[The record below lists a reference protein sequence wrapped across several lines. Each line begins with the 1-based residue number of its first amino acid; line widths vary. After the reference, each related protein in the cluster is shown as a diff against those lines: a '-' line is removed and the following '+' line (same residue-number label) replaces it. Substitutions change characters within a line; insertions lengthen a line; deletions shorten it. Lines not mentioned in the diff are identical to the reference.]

1 MEMTEITQKI
11 MKKSRKSGWTIGNLF
26 KYAILLIGAIAA
38 VLPLLV
44 VLIGSFKSNEEFLTS
59 GVLALPQQLDFSNYV
74 TAFVNGQMLTGFKN
88 TFFIFIV
95 SMVGKLTLGSMFAY
109 AMNRFDFRYKKLILT
124 LFMTAMLIPGITSQ
138 VATFQIIESM
148 GLFNTI
154 WSVIVLNLGTDV
166 ISIYIF
172 MQYLDEIPVSLDE
185 SAYLDGA
192 SHFQIFWK
200 IILPNL
206 KAPIVTML
214 IISGV
219 GVYNDFYNPFLYM
232 PAREL
237 KVIST
242 ALFAFKGPYGTNWPV
257 ILAGVMIVI
266 VPILILFVSLQ
277 KYIYNGV
284 AGSVK

>member
-11 MKKSRKSGWTIGNLF
+11 MKKGRKSGWTIGNFF
-26 KYAILLIGAIAA
+26 KYTILFIGAITAI
-38 VLPLLV
+38 LPLLV
-44 VLIGSFKSNEEFLTS
+44 VLIGSLKSNEEFLTT
-59 GVLALPQQLDFSNYV
+59 GVLALPEQLDFSNYV

-109 AMNRFDFRYKKLILT
+109 AMNRFEFRYKKLILT

>member
-1 MEMTEITQKI
+1 
-11 MKKSRKSGWTIGNLF
+11 MKKGRKSGWTIGSFF
-26 KYAILLIGAIAA
+26 KYTILLVGAIAA

-44 VLIGSFKSNEEFLTS
+44 VLIGSFKSNEEFLTT

-109 AMNRFDFRYKKLILT
+109 VMNRFEFRYKKLILT

>member
-11 MKKSRKSGWTIGNLF
+11 MKKGRKSGWTIGNFF
-26 KYAILLIGAIAA
+26 KYTILLIGAIAA

-109 AMNRFDFRYKKLILT
+109 AMNRFDFCYKKLILT

>member
-11 MKKSRKSGWTIGNLF
+11 MNKGRKSGWTIGKFF
-26 KYAILLIGAIAA
+26 KYTILLIGAIAA

-44 VLIGSFKSNEEFLTS
+44 VLIGSFKSNEEFLTT